1 MSQCTFNPCD
11 YPDLHIA
18 VSGQPH
24 YRQLLDDNNQV
35 IGEWFKFMYLDQSDI
50 GKFNDP
56 EILRLHK
63 NLAEHVRGNFD
74 YGLQK
79 WESGFQKFDHDMT
92 GNRDGPNTA
101 YTTGIALQGSYAAAP
116 AVHSTWE
123 KTKDPEF
130 MQWLAKFHCIL
141 GDLGGRVMSTVM
153 DDVYNQFTKE
163 RHERYN
169 PPFFGPSTGSQTYFT
184 SSQINRS
191 TNTMRL
197 QGTAAGVHCDSTD
210 DELSFS
216 LALNVSVIKDSTSL
230 GYFWF
235 PDFDTLIPVKPMSMI
250 IFQGIE
256 EHTGMPM
263 VLDNNDSSSLPFGYT
278 EDTRFNIICYP
289 KGPTMKNTTY
299 RNYGSFVNSAPE
311 RPNLMADALSSFG
324 GKENYDTWRA
334 REILRVNIPNIKNI
348 FGRHIA
354 INIDAEAQYNS
365 ISFPD
370 NDSQYTLTPYSVSAN
385 NSVEVE
391 NLTPPESQA
400 VITTQHTP
408 YQTINIKDIFD
419 NTLFDTFIDKL
430 RQKINFVRH
439 TPFKSSITESN
450 SNAITSL
457 ITNSNVENPIN
468 QNSIHIAE
476 DENDINDISDIQL
489 FEYNSEKNQ
498 NLFDHIGV
506 DNDNDNEPPVRTVD
520 DINSFELFELGAIEN
535 FIATLKETSLMM
547 KNQHT
552 FSIRD
557 ELKDQIPFLPPV
569 DQTEIQDPS
578 RFIPDFSTTYS
589 RILGTLSKKAS
600 QLDPLES
607 GLLAAQGKLAFEH
620 MEMLEHD
627 FFDLFNPTSNIV
639 LPPNNNDEKSTPELY
654 LFVPPVYDFAFRY
667 DVSNKLSSQTMDNI
681 VSIITEEE
689 SIRPAITA
697 VNQLAKILSE
707 HFDLDQLFQRRG
719 TKTFNSF
726 LGTNT
731 QQNRA
736 AQRSAILPVGNS
748 TKRKQFDNSISRT
761 VKRSRIERIRP
772 FQQPFELNDLDL
784 NRLNESLE
792 PISGNQVAIDGACS
806 ILKCFYS
813 VLKINEICIEILNH
827 PSPIQ
832 YFVTK
837 TSNITNSTTLKY
849 VRAACGK
856 DVDKD
861 KLLCARTQDHLERS
875 GKTVESTYR
884 TELSD
889 ASSLWTDEYKSDSS

>member
-1 MSQCTFNPCD
+1 MNNQIKFRLNEPILHKAGTKLSVTQLQEIKAKMSQCTFNRDD
-11 YPDLHIA
+11 YPDLHVA

-24 YRQLLDDNNQV
+24 YRQLLDENNQV

-56 EILRLHK
+56 EILRLHQ
-63 NLAEHVRGNFD
+63 NLAEHVRGQFD
-74 YGLQK
+74 YASQK
-79 WESGFQKFDHDMT
+79 WESGFQKFDHHMT

-123 KTKDPEF
+123 KTKDSEY

-263 VLDNNDSSSLPFGYT
+263 VLDNNDSSSLPCGYT

-311 RPNLMADALSSFG
+311 RPNLMADALPSFG

-370 NDSQYTLTPYSVSAN
+370 NDSQYTLTPYSVSPN
-385 NSVEVE
+385 NSVELE

-400 VITTQHTP
+400 VIAKQLTP
-408 YQTINIKDIFD
+408 YQTININDIFD

-457 ITNSNVENPIN
+457 ITNSNIENPIYE
-468 QNSIHIAE
+468 SLIDIAE
-476 DENDINDISDIQL
+476 DENDIDDISDIQT

-506 DNDNDNEPPVRTVD
+506 DNDNDNEPLVRTID
-520 DINSFELFELGAIEN
+520 DINSFQLFELGVIEN
-535 FIATLKETSLMM
+535 HIATLKGTSLMT

-552 FSIRD
+552 FSMRE

-569 DQTEIQDPS
+569 DQTEIQNVS

-589 RILGTLSKKAS
+589 RILGTLSKKSS
-600 QLDPLES
+600 QLDPLKG

-627 FFDLFNPTSNIV
+627 FFDLFNPTSNII
-639 LPPNNNDEKSTPELY
+639 LPPNSIAYRLRKKIDELVDPLNGSNEPGLK
-654 LFVPPVYDFAFRY
+654 LFFSAEEILGDKHHSGWHLDVNLEPDTRHTSSPALKAKAFRNVLWGMTVFY
-667 DVSNKLSSQTMDNI
+667 PVHAFIGSFKRTRLSDITDVTLPLVTNRHYHYRHIFGRVEFLQRICNALSQI
-681 VSIITEEE
+681 GI
-689 SIRPAITA
+689 
-697 VNQLAKILSE
+697 
-707 HFDLDQLFQRRG
+707 F
-719 TKTFNSF
+719 SF
-726 LGTNT
+726 H
-731 QQNRA
+731 
-736 AQRSAILPVGNS
+736 
-748 TKRKQFDNSISRT
+748 
-761 VKRSRIERIRP
+761 
-772 FQQPFELNDLDL
+772 
-784 NRLNESLE
+784 
-792 PISGNQVAIDGACS
+792 
-806 ILKCFYS
+806 
-813 VLKINEICIEILNH
+813 ILN
-827 PSPIQ
+827 IN
-832 YFVTK
+832 FILNV
-837 TSNITNSTTLKY
+837 N
-849 VRAACGK
+849 R
-856 DVDKD
+856 
-861 KLLCARTQDHLERS
+861 
-875 GKTVESTYR
+875 
-884 TELSD
+884 
-889 ASSLWTDEYKSDSS
+889 